1 MRLELGGG
9 IRQARRAAG
18 LTQTV
23 VARRGKLSQA
33 TVSRI
38 ERGAT
43 AASVD
48 DVAALASVVGLDL
61 VVKLYP
67 GGSPVRDAAH
77 VRIMSRLKALL
88 PAAMR
93 LAAEVPIPIPGDQR
107 AVDAMVVDPPLRV
120 GFELESRLL
129 DAQGLARRVALK
141 QRDAR
146 LARMVLVFPDT
157 PANRA
162 AAASGQATLDAG
174 FPVGHRA
181 TLAALRAGE
190 LPKGN
195 GILWV

>member
-146 LARMVLVFPDT
+146 LARMVLVVPDT

-195 GILWV
+195 GIRWV